1 MKHIRKTSYVRVA
14 RKMLLMALPAA
25 LLMFGSCNS
34 EDEVIELTPDDLAI
48 VTFEEVDPE
57 YESSPDHFMKEAP
70 EILVQA
76 DGEAETG
83 QISSSGPVRLILS
96 TGTNFSGTK
105 MRFWTSNPSS
115 STANYS
121 GNYYYKSIVVP
132 PFMKAKLTNDQGVV
146 AWKDN
151 TTGASAKYFDD
162 LGSDFTA
169 SGRYIDHVTV
179 YSYNNHTTSY
189 NDRLKQQFCGFAY
202 TDANYNGKSFP
213 VFRSTA
219 MSETDLE
226 GYGFNFF
233 ESFQSISDSE
243 CEAVTFVNTDGSA
256 NDNTKVSTSGDNTDL
271 GLATYDAFYPEVSFD
286 ELIDSS
292 TYDSDSVD
300 DMMDAFALAVSD
312 GSTTVSQ
319 DETDSCNS
327 GYTICKT
334 TVTSLQFVA
343 TVATKLTC
351 GGFLAIWSLGTS
363 VLNLIMTGQWWQ
375 LGIIAGD
382 AMVTAVKITS
392 GLATPIG
399 EFDAL
404 ICAVG
409 VITKTLT
416 SALDVGLCNTLKN
429 KCTTTA
435 ATTNQD

>member
-1 MKHIRKTSYVRVA
+1 MKKIRKTTYVRFA
-14 RKMLLMALPAA
+14 RKILLLALPAM
-25 LLMFGSCNS
+25 LFTLGSCSN
-34 EDEVIELTPDDLAI
+34 EDEVIDLTSDDLSIEILTPPNTDEALAKAYVYEDI
-48 VTFEEVDPE
+48 DPV
-57 YESSPDHFMKEAP
+57 ESV
-70 EILVQA
+70 LA
-76 DGEAETG
+76 DGQEAIAG
-83 QISSSGPVRLILS
+83 QITGYGVTRVVLS
-96 TGTNFSGTK
+96 DNTNFGGWKTRLYASPAPNN
-105 MRFWTSNPSS
+105 SNSLYWSPR
-115 STANYS
+115 TW
-121 GNYYYKSIVVP
+121 YKKSMVIAPYTNV
-132 PFMKAKLTNDQGVV
+132 KLTNNSGYSKWFYNRYND
-146 AWKDN
+146 
-151 TTGASAKYFDD
+151 TAKYETD
-162 LGSDFTA
+162 LGSNFTG
-169 SGRYIDHVTV
+169 SGKYITAVETKTYDEWNTEQ
-179 YSYNNHTTSY
+179 
-189 NDRLKQQFCGFAY
+189 LCGYAY
-202 TDANYNGKSFP
+202 MGTNLSGKSLP

-219 MSETDLE
+219 ISQSTAES
-226 GYGFNFF
+226 YGFNWFRSF
-233 ESFQSISDSE
+233 ESISDSQ
-243 CEAVTFVNTDGSA
+243 CEAVSF
-256 NDNTKVSTSGDNTDL
+256 VSTDESAADNSKVTVDDRSDYNNF
-271 GLATYDAFYPEVSFD
+271 TYYPDAFYPEVSFD
-286 ELIDSS
+286 ELLGS
-292 TYDSDSVD
+292 YDSDSVD
-300 DMMDAFALAVSD
+300 DMMDGFALAVSD